1 MIVWCGT
8 CNSTNRAQDGQWIR
22 RLAWPLPHVV
32 RLGQTAGS
40 SMWTCGQTSL
50 NGRCVV
56 QWALEMTE
64 FFPKLLWTCTHP
76 LHFPSGFC
84 KCLSLVSSTVHCLF
98 TVGTLNP
105 LQRCPSCQRIGKSAS
120 HARGRP
126 VTAVATRDREVRSF
140 EKMWSYDVSR
150 PKTCPTELQIQNIS
164 TKGSRRITGHPESFG
179 GWAVLAR
186 VG

>member
-1 MIVWCGT
+1 M
-8 CNSTNRAQDGQWIR
+8 
-22 RLAWPLPHVV
+22 
-32 RLGQTAGS
+32 AGVS
-40 SMWTCGQTSL
+40 FDI
-50 NGRCVV
+50 
-56 QWALEMTE
+56 QWALEVTE
-64 FFPKLLWTCTHP
+64 NFPKLLWTCTHP

-84 KCLSLVSSTVHCLF
+84 RCLSLVSSTVHCLF

-126 VTAVATRDREVRSF
+126 VTAVATQGSEEFLRRCGRMMS
-140 EKMWSYDVSR
+140 WSYDVSR

-164 TKGSRRITGHPESFG
+164 TKQVEDHEGSQVTLRVLVC
-179 GWAVLAR
+179 WAVLAR